1 MVNIKKYIQF
11 LSFDQQILEINY
23 TIDGIHN
30 LNNGDDV
37 KENINRKFSSI
48 KELKALRRKI
58 ISDNKEIITSL
69 CIIFVLMNS
78 MSLNSEQNIMRKI
91 NPKSSN
97 IDSFKYSILIS
108 LHYYDIIS
116 YKQFL

>member
-1 MVNIKKYIQF
+1 MPSRMVNIKKYIQF

-58 ISDNKEIITSL
+58 ISDNKEITTLL
-69 CIIFVLMNS
+69 CILFVLINAMP
-78 MSLNSEQNIMRKI
+78 LNSEQQYNERSKSKI
-91 NPKSSN
+91 
-97 IDSFKYSILIS
+97 I
-108 LHYYDIIS
+108 
-116 YKQFL
+116 